1 MDQLPDWAPEEL
13 RETESLLPQPSE
25 YQYNGEDYL
34 GVPGMGYMG
43 GFVGA
48 GGRMLSPEV
57 AKLYLFDDL
66 GVSQRWANKFSE
78 AGIETVGDLVGKTED
93 ELFRIEGIGVKAIEE
108 LKAGL
113 EERDLLYLLEDQS
126 AAEEPDA
133 AQLLEMLF
141 SPEDAMFSGAEVPK
155 SYSADP
161 DDMIG
166 GSVVHPRSADDD
178 AMLEELLG
186 AGFGMTSA
194 EDEASAEDAE

>member
-1 MDQLPDWAPEEL
+1 
-13 RETESLLPQPSE
+13 
-25 YQYNGEDYL
+25 
-34 GVPGMGYMG
+34 MGYMG